1 MSAKSD
7 LLEAKQNRISE
18 DLHGLLRFCKH
29 NNTYFAVYVSKEHK
43 KIILVIA
50 DNPAN
55 FNIIPKEELQSYVKL
70 SRSDMNIKKYFINY
84 LDPAH
89 IIYNYG
95 QTLGIH
101 FPLNNIVVK
110 NLLNE
115 KSKRYFLIEGPIKF
129 LPDILARMREFIEM
143 KPQVKYEIIE
153 KYIVS
158 NS

>member
-1 MSAKSD
+1 MSAKNE
-7 LLEAKQNRISE
+7 LLDAKKNVVSE

-29 NNTYFAVYVSKEHK
+29 KNTYFAVYVSKEQK
-43 KIILVIA
+43 KIVLVIA
-50 DNPAN
+50 DNPAC
-55 FNIIPKEELQSYVKL
+55 FNSIPKDDLQSYIKL

-84 LDPAH
+84 LDPEH

-110 NLLNE
+110 NLLSE
-115 KSKRYFLIEGPIKF
+115 KTKRYFLIEGPIKF
-129 LPDILARMREFIEM
+129 LPDILTRLRELIEM